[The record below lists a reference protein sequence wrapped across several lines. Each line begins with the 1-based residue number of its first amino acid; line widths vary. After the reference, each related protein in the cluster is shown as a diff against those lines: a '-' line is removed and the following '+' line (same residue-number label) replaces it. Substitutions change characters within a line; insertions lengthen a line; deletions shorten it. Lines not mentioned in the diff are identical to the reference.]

1 MENLKEAA
9 GNIDRLYTLLDSA
22 VAAVNKAAAAIEAA
36 GNAVLD
42 VTDILDDAQVECT
55 AIGGKV
61 NEIIP
66 SHFTNII
73 TELTQIAETELVSTK
88 HKIEA
93 YVDNNGQSS
102 LTQLKELVNNMPYKD
117 THPETKEEKR
127 ARILAGPDLTQ
138 GPQSSILGSQQ
149 QPQPTEP
156 QSAIAPG
163 PAPAPVQE
171 STDQAVIKSLEE
183 NYVNNKLNFG
193 KLKAMYGQN
202 ERINEAANP
211 FGEFGMLSQLDANG
225 VSLAANNVPSMNFD
239 RGQTIRES
247 GNMSNIQES
256 LTSGMPDMG
265 MLDFSELEDS
275 GMTLGRGGTSA
286 RFTGNILAGVDL
298 GD

>member
-73 TELTQIAETELVSTK
+73 SELTQIAETELVSTK

-93 YVDNNGQSS
+93 YIDNNGQSS

-138 GPQSSILGSQQ
+138 GPQSSILGSQKQ
-149 QPQPTEP
+149 SAEP

-163 PAPAPVQE
+163 PAPVQE
-171 STDQAVIKSLEE
+171 STDQAVIRALEE
-183 NYVNNKLNFG
+183 NYVNNKLNFS
-193 KLKAMYGQN
+193 KLKTMYGQN
-202 ERINEAANP
+202 EKINEAANP

-265 MLDFSELEDS
+265 MLDFSTCEDS
-275 GMTLGRGGTSA
+275 GMTLGRGGGSA

>member
-73 TELTQIAETELVSTK
+73 VELTRIAETELVSTK

-102 LTQLKELVNNMPYKD
+102 LSQLKDLVNNMPYKD

-138 GPQSSILGSQQ
+138 GPQSSILGSQE
-149 QPQPTEP
+149 QPTEP
-156 QSAIAPG
+156 QSAIASG
-163 PAPAPVQE
+163 PAPVQE

-265 MLDFSELEDS
+265 MLDFSTCEDS
-275 GMTLGRGGTSA
+275 GMTLGRGGGSA

>member
-73 TELTQIAETELVSTK
+73 AELTRIAETELVSTK

-102 LTQLKELVNNMPYKD
+102 LNQLKELVNNMPYKD

-138 GPQSSILGSQQ
+138 GPQSSILGSQE
-149 QPQPTEP
+149 QPAEP
-156 QSAIAPG
+156 QSAIAPD
-163 PAPAPVQE
+163 PVQE
-171 STDQAVIKSLEE
+171 STDRAVIKSLEE

-247 GNMSNIQES
+247 GSMSNIQES

-265 MLDFSELEDS
+265 MLDFSTCEDS
-275 GMTLGRGGTSA
+275 GMTLGRGGGSA

>member
-1 MENLKEAA
+1 MVLKEAA
-9 GNIDRLYTLLDSA
+9 GNIDRLYSLLDSA

-73 TELTQIAETELVSTK
+73 AELTQIAETELVSTK
-88 HKIEA
+88 HKIEK

-102 LTQLKELVNNMPYKD
+102 LSQLKDLVNNMPYKD

-138 GPQSSILGSQQ
+138 GPQSSILGSQS
-149 QPQPTEP
+149 QPTEP
-156 QSAIAPG
+156 QSAIASG
-163 PAPAPVQE
+163 PAPVQE
-171 STDQAVIKSLEE
+171 STDQAVIKALEE
-183 NYVNNKLNFG
+183 NYVNNKLNFN
-193 KLKAMYGQN
+193 KLKSMYGQN
-202 ERINEAANP
+202 EKINEAANP

-225 VSLAANNVPSMNFD
+225 VSLAVNNVPSMNFN

-247 GNMSNIQES
+247 GAMGGITET

-265 MLDFSELEDS
+265 MLDFGDIEDAGIS
-275 GMTLGRGGTSA
+275 VRGGNA

>member
-73 TELTQIAETELVSTK
+73 AELTQIAETELVSTK

-102 LTQLKELVNNMPYKD
+102 LSQLKDLVNNMPYKD

-138 GPQSSILGSQQ
+138 GPQSSILGGQE
-149 QPQPTEP
+149 QPTEP

-163 PAPAPVQE
+163 PAPVQE

>member
-1 MENLKEAA
+1 MKNLKEAT

-22 VAAVNKAAAAIEAA
+22 VAAVNKAATAIEAA

-73 TELTQIAETELVSTK
+73 TELTKIAETELVSTK

-102 LTQLKELVNNMPYKD
+102 LNQLKELVNNMPYKD

-138 GPQSSILGSQQ
+138 GPQSSILGNQK
-149 QPQPTEP
+149 QPTNP
-156 QSAIAPG
+156 QSAIAPS
-163 PAPAPVQE
+163 PAPVQE
-171 STDQAVIKSLEE
+171 SMDQAIIKSLEE
-183 NYVNNKLNFG
+183 NYVNNKLNFS
-193 KLKAMYGQN
+193 KLKDVYGQN
-202 ERINEAANP
+202 EKINEAANP

-239 RGQTIRES
+239 RGRTIRES

-265 MLDFSELEDS
+265 MLDFSTCEDS
-275 GMTLGRGGTSA
+275 GMTLGRGGGSA

>member
-73 TELTQIAETELVSTK
+73 AELTRIAETELVSTK

-102 LTQLKELVNNMPYKD
+102 LSQLKDLVNNMPYKD

-138 GPQSSILGSQQ
+138 GPQSSILGSQE
-149 QPQPTEP
+149 QPTEP
-156 QSAIAPG
+156 QSTIAPG
-163 PAPAPVQE
+163 PAPVQE

-225 VSLAANNVPSMNFD
+225 VSLAANNVPQMNFD

-247 GNMSNIQES
+247 GNMNNIQES

-265 MLDFSELEDS
+265 MLDFSTCEDS
-275 GMTLGRGGTSA
+275 GMTLGRGGGSA

>member
-73 TELTQIAETELVSTK
+73 AELTRIAETELVSTK

-102 LTQLKELVNNMPYKD
+102 LNQLKELVNNMPYKD

-138 GPQSSILGSQQ
+138 GPQSSILGSQEQ
-149 QPQPTEP
+149 LAEP
-156 QSAIAPG
+156 QSTIAPE
-163 PAPAPVQE
+163 PAPVQE
-171 STDQAVIKSLEE
+171 STNQAVIKSLEE

-265 MLDFSELEDS
+265 MLDFSTCEDS
-275 GMTLGRGGTSA
+275 GMTLGRGGGSA

>member
-22 VAAVNKAAAAIEAA
+22 VAAVSKAAAAIEAA

-73 TELTQIAETELVSTK
+73 AELTQIAETELVSTK
-88 HKIEA
+88 HKIER
-93 YVDNNGQSS
+93 YINDNGQSS
-102 LTQLKELVNNMPYKD
+102 LSQLKDLVNNMPYKD
-117 THPETKEEKR
+117 IHPETKEEKR
-127 ARILAGPDLTQ
+127 AKILAGPNLTQ
-138 GPQSSILGSQQ
+138 GPQSSILGNQPQSAE
-149 QPQPTEP
+149 PQPTV
-156 QSAIAPG
+156 APG
-163 PAPAPVQE
+163 SAPVQE
-171 STDQAVIKSLEE
+171 STNQAIIKSLEE
-183 NYVNNKLNFG
+183 NYVNNKLNFS
-193 KLKAMYGQN
+193 KLKAVYGQN

-225 VSLAANNVPSMNFD
+225 VSLAANNVPSMDFD

-265 MLDFSELEDS
+265 MLDFSEIEDS

-286 RFTGNILAGVDL
+286 RFTGNILAGIDL

>member
-73 TELTQIAETELVSTK
+73 SELTQIAETELVSTK

-102 LTQLKELVNNMPYKD
+102 LNQLKELVNNMPYKD

-138 GPQSSILGSQQ
+138 GPQSSILGGQK
-149 QPQPTEP
+149 QPAES
-156 QSAIAPG
+156 QSAIAPS
-163 PAPAPVQE
+163 PAPVQE
-171 STDQAVIKSLEE
+171 STDQAVIRALEE
-183 NYVNNKLNFG
+183 NYVNNKLNFS
-193 KLKAMYGQN
+193 KLKTMYGQN
-202 ERINEAANP
+202 EKINEAANP

-225 VSLAANNVPSMNFD
+225 VSLAANNVPQMNFD

>member
-42 VTDILDDAQVECT
+42 ITDILDDAQVECT

-73 TELTQIAETELVSTK
+73 AELTRIAETELVSTK

-102 LTQLKELVNNMPYKD
+102 LNQLKELVNNMPYKD

-138 GPQSSILGSQQ
+138 GPQSSILGSQER
-149 QPQPTEP
+149 PAEP
-156 QSAIAPG
+156 QSAIAPE
-163 PAPAPVQE
+163 PVQE

-193 KLKAMYGQN
+193 KLKTMYGQN

-239 RGQTIRES
+239 RGRTIRES
-247 GNMSNIQES
+247 GSMSNIQES

-265 MLDFSELEDS
+265 MLDFSTCEDS
-275 GMTLGRGGTSA
+275 GMTLGRGGGSA

>member
-73 TELTQIAETELVSTK
+73 AELTRIAETELVSTK

-102 LTQLKELVNNMPYKD
+102 LSQLKDLVNNMPYKD

-138 GPQSSILGSQQ
+138 GPQSSILGSQE
-149 QPQPTEP
+149 QPTEP
-156 QSAIAPG
+156 QSAIAPD
-163 PAPAPVQE
+163 PVQE

-247 GNMSNIQES
+247 GSMSNIQES

-265 MLDFSELEDS
+265 MLDFSTCEDS
-275 GMTLGRGGTSA
+275 GMTLGRGGGSA

>member
-73 TELTQIAETELVSTK
+73 AELTRIAETELVSTK

-102 LTQLKELVNNMPYKD
+102 LNQLKELVNNMPYKD

-138 GPQSSILGSQQ
+138 GPQSSILSSQE
-149 QPQPTEP
+149 QPAEP
-156 QSAIAPG
+156 QSAIASE
-163 PAPAPVQE
+163 PVQE

-265 MLDFSELEDS
+265 MLDFSTCEDS
-275 GMTLGRGGTSA
+275 GMTLGRGGGSA

>member
-73 TELTQIAETELVSTK
+73 AELTRIAETELVSTK

-102 LTQLKELVNNMPYKD
+102 LNQLKELVNNMPYKD

-138 GPQSSILGSQQ
+138 GPQSSILGSQE
-149 QPQPTEP
+149 QPAEP
-156 QSAIAPG
+156 QSAIAPE
-163 PAPAPVQE
+163 PASVQE

-193 KLKAMYGQN
+193 KLKTMYGQN

-225 VSLAANNVPSMNFD
+225 VSLASNNVPSMNFD

-247 GNMSNIQES
+247 GSMSNIQES

-265 MLDFSELEDS
+265 MLDFSTCEDS
-275 GMTLGRGGTSA
+275 GMTLGRGGGSA

>member
-73 TELTQIAETELVSTK
+73 AEFTRIAETELVSTK

-93 YVDNNGQSS
+93 YIDNNGQSS
-102 LTQLKELVNNMPYKD
+102 LNQLKELVNNMPYKD

-138 GPQSSILGSQQ
+138 GPQSSILGSQE
-149 QPQPTEP
+149 QPTEP

-163 PAPAPVQE
+163 PGPVQE
-171 STDQAVIKSLEE
+171 STDRAVIKSLEE

-193 KLKAMYGQN
+193 KLKSMYGQN

-247 GNMSNIQES
+247 GSMSNIQES

-265 MLDFSELEDS
+265 MLDFSTCEDS
-275 GMTLGRGGTSA
+275 GMTLGRGGGSA

>member
-22 VAAVNKAAAAIEAA
+22 VAAVNKAAATIEAA

-73 TELTQIAETELVSTK
+73 SELTQIAETELVSTK

-93 YVDNNGQSS
+93 YIDNNGQSS
-102 LTQLKELVNNMPYKD
+102 LNQLKELVNNMPYKD

-138 GPQSSILGSQQ
+138 GPQSSILGGQKQSA
-149 QPQPTEP
+149 ES
-156 QSAIAPG
+156 QSAITPG
-163 PAPAPVQE
+163 SAPVQE
-171 STDQAVIKSLEE
+171 STDQAVIRALEE
-183 NYVNNKLNFG
+183 NYVNNKLNFS
-193 KLKAMYGQN
+193 KLKTMYGQN
-202 ERINEAANP
+202 EKINEAANP

-275 GMTLGRGGTSA
+275 GMTLGRGGGSA

>member
-73 TELTQIAETELVSTK
+73 AELTRIAETELVSTK

-102 LTQLKELVNNMPYKD
+102 LSQLKDLVNNMPYKD

-138 GPQSSILGSQQ
+138 GPQSSILGSQE
-149 QPQPTEP
+149 QPTEP

-163 PAPAPVQE
+163 PALVQE

-211 FGEFGMLSQLDANG
+211 FGEFGMLSQLDADG
-225 VSLAANNVPSMNFD
+225 VSLAANNVPQMNFD

-265 MLDFSELEDS
+265 MLDFSTCEDS
-275 GMTLGRGGTSA
+275 GMTLGRGGGSA

>member
-22 VAAVNKAAAAIEAA
+22 VAAVNKAATAIEAA

-73 TELTQIAETELVSTK
+73 TELTKIAETELVSTK

-102 LTQLKELVNNMPYKD
+102 LNQLKELVNNMPYKD

-138 GPQSSILGSQQ
+138 GPQSSILGNQK
-149 QPQPTEP
+149 QPTNP
-156 QSAIAPG
+156 QSAIAPS
-163 PAPAPVQE
+163 PAPVQE
-171 STDQAVIKSLEE
+171 SMDQAIIKSLEE
-183 NYVNNKLNFG
+183 NYVNNKLNFS
-193 KLKAMYGQN
+193 KLKDVYGQN
-202 ERINEAANP
+202 EKINEAANP

-265 MLDFSELEDS
+265 MLDFSTCEDS
-275 GMTLGRGGTSA
+275 GMTLGRGGGSA

>member
-73 TELTQIAETELVSTK
+73 AEFTRIAETELVSTK

-93 YVDNNGQSS
+93 YIDNNGQSS
-102 LTQLKELVNNMPYKD
+102 LNQLKELVNNMPYKD

-138 GPQSSILGSQQ
+138 GPQSSILGSQE
-149 QPQPTEP
+149 QPTEP

-163 PAPAPVQE
+163 PGPVQE
-171 STDQAVIKSLEE
+171 STDRAVIKSLEE

-193 KLKAMYGQN
+193 KLKSMYGQN

-225 VSLAANNVPSMNFD
+225 VSLTANNVPSMNFD

-247 GNMSNIQES
+247 GSMSNIQES

-265 MLDFSELEDS
+265 LLDFSTCEDS
-275 GMTLGRGGTSA
+275 GMTLGRGGGSA

>member
-1 MENLKEAA
+1 MKNLKEAA

-73 TELTQIAETELVSTK
+73 SELTKIAETELVSTK

-102 LTQLKELVNNMPYKD
+102 LNQLKELVNNMPYKD

-138 GPQSSILGSQQ
+138 GPQSSILGSQK
-149 QPQPTEP
+149 QPAES
-156 QSAIAPG
+156 QSAITPG

-171 STDQAVIKSLEE
+171 STDQAVIRALEE
-183 NYVNNKLNFG
+183 NYVNN
-193 KLKAMYGQN
+193 
-202 ERINEAANP
+202 
-211 FGEFGMLSQLDANG
+211 
-225 VSLAANNVPSMNFD
+225 
-239 RGQTIRES
+239 
-247 GNMSNIQES
+247 
-256 LTSGMPDMG
+256 
-265 MLDFSELEDS
+265 
-275 GMTLGRGGTSA
+275 
-286 RFTGNILAGVDL
+286 
-298 GD
+298 

>member
-73 TELTQIAETELVSTK
+73 TELTKIAETELVSTK

-102 LTQLKELVNNMPYKD
+102 LNQLKELVNNMPYKD

-138 GPQSSILGSQQ
+138 GPQSSILGGQK
-149 QPQPTEP
+149 QPTEP
-156 QSAIAPG
+156 QSAIAPS
-163 PAPAPVQE
+163 PAPVQE
-171 STDQAVIKSLEE
+171 STDQAVIRALEE
-183 NYVNNKLNFG
+183 NYVNNKLNFS
-193 KLKAMYGQN
+193 KLKTMYGQN
-202 ERINEAANP
+202 EKINEAANP

>member
-73 TELTQIAETELVSTK
+73 AELTQIAETELVSTK

-102 LTQLKELVNNMPYKD
+102 LSQLKDLVNNMPYKD

-138 GPQSSILGSQQ
+138 GPQSSILGNQK
-149 QPQPTEP
+149 QPAES
-156 QSAIAPG
+156 QSAIAPS
-163 PAPAPVQE
+163 PAPVQE
-171 STDQAVIKSLEE
+171 STDQAVIRALEE
-183 NYVNNKLNFG
+183 NYVNNKLNFS
-193 KLKAMYGQN
+193 KLKTMYGQN
-202 ERINEAANP
+202 EKINEAANP

>member
-73 TELTQIAETELVSTK
+73 TELTRIAETELVSTK

-102 LTQLKELVNNMPYKD
+102 LNQLKELVNNMPYKD

-138 GPQSSILGSQQ
+138 GPQSSILGNQK
-149 QPQPTEP
+149 QPAES
-156 QSAIAPG
+156 QSAIAPS
-163 PAPAPVQE
+163 PAPVQE

-275 GMTLGRGGTSA
+275 GMILGRGGTSA

>member
-73 TELTQIAETELVSTK
+73 AEFTRIAETELVSTK

-93 YVDNNGQSS
+93 YIDNNGQSS
-102 LTQLKELVNNMPYKD
+102 LNQLKELVNNMPYKD

-138 GPQSSILGSQQ
+138 GPQSSILGSQE
-149 QPQPTEP
+149 QPTEP

-163 PAPAPVQE
+163 LVQE
-171 STDQAVIKSLEE
+171 STDRSVIKSLEE

-193 KLKAMYGQN
+193 KLKSMYGQN

-225 VSLAANNVPSMNFD
+225 VSLTANNVPSMNFD

-247 GNMSNIQES
+247 GSMSNIQES

-265 MLDFSELEDS
+265 MLDFSTCEDS
-275 GMTLGRGGTSA
+275 GMTLGRGGGSA

>member
-1 MENLKEAA
+1 MVLNEAS
-9 GNIDRLYTLLDSA
+9 GNIDRLYSLLDSA

-73 TELTQIAETELVSTK
+73 AELTQIAETELVSTK
-88 HKIEA
+88 HKIEK
-93 YVDNNGQSS
+93 YVNDNGQSS
-102 LTQLKELVNNMPYKD
+102 LSQLKDLVNNMPYKD

-127 ARILAGPDLTQ
+127 ARILSGPDLSQ
-138 GPQSSILGSQQ
+138 GPQSSILGSQ
-149 QPQPTEP
+149 PTQP
-156 QSAIAPG
+156 QSAIA
-163 PAPAPVQE
+163 ANASPAPVQE
-171 STDQAVIKSLEE
+171 STDQAIIKSLEE
-183 NYVNNKLNFG
+183 NYVNNKLNFD
-193 KLKAMYGQN
+193 KLKSMYGQN
-202 ERINEAANP
+202 EKINEAANP

-225 VSLAANNVPSMNFD
+225 VSLAANNVPQMNFD

-247 GNMSNIQES
+247 GGMGQIQET

-265 MLDFSELEDS
+265 MLDFGELEDS
-275 GMTLGRGGTSA
+275 GITVRGGNA
-286 RFTGNILAGVDL
+286 RFSGNILAGVDL

>member
-73 TELTQIAETELVSTK
+73 AELTRIAETELVSTK

-102 LTQLKELVNNMPYKD
+102 LNQLKELVNNMPYKD

-138 GPQSSILGSQQ
+138 GPQSSILGSQE
-149 QPQPTEP
+149 QPAEP
-156 QSAIAPG
+156 QSAIAPE
-163 PAPAPVQE
+163 PVQE

-247 GNMSNIQES
+247 GSMSNIQES

-265 MLDFSELEDS
+265 MLDFSTCEDS
-275 GMTLGRGGTSA
+275 GMTLGRGGGSA

>member
-73 TELTQIAETELVSTK
+73 AEFTRIAETELVSTK

-93 YVDNNGQSS
+93 YIDNNGQSS
-102 LTQLKELVNNMPYKD
+102 LNQLKELVNNMPYKD

-138 GPQSSILGSQQ
+138 GPQSSILGSQEQ
-149 QPQPTEP
+149 LTEP
-156 QSAIAPG
+156 QSAIAPD
-163 PAPAPVQE
+163 PVQE
-171 STDQAVIKSLEE
+171 STDRSVIKSLEE

-193 KLKAMYGQN
+193 KLKSMYGQN

-225 VSLAANNVPSMNFD
+225 VSLTANNVPSMNFD

-247 GNMSNIQES
+247 GSMSNIQES

-265 MLDFSELEDS
+265 MLDFSTCEDS
-275 GMTLGRGGTSA
+275 GMTLGRGGGSA

>member
-73 TELTQIAETELVSTK
+73 AELTRIAETELVSTK

-102 LTQLKELVNNMPYKD
+102 LNQLKELVNNMPYKD

-138 GPQSSILGSQQ
+138 GPQSSILSSQE
-149 QPQPTEP
+149 QPAEP
-156 QSAIAPG
+156 QSAIASE
-163 PAPAPVQE
+163 PVQE

-247 GNMSNIQES
+247 GSMSNIQES

-265 MLDFSELEDS
+265 MLDFSTCEDS
-275 GMTLGRGGTSA
+275 GMTLGRGGGSA

>member
-73 TELTQIAETELVSTK
+73 AELTRIAETELVSTK

-102 LTQLKELVNNMPYKD
+102 LSQLKDLVNNMPYKD

-138 GPQSSILGSQQ
+138 GPQSSILGSQE
-149 QPQPTEP
+149 QPTEP
-156 QSAIAPG
+156 QSTIAPG
-163 PAPAPVQE
+163 PAPVQE

-202 ERINEAANP
+202 EKINEAANP
-211 FGEFGMLSQLDANG
+211 FGEFGMLSQLDADG

-265 MLDFSELEDS
+265 MLDFSTCEDS
-275 GMTLGRGGTSA
+275 GMTLGRGGGSA

>member
-73 TELTQIAETELVSTK
+73 TELTKIAETELVSTK

-102 LTQLKELVNNMPYKD
+102 LNQLKELVNNMPYKD

-138 GPQSSILGSQQ
+138 GPQSSILGSQK
-149 QPQPTEP
+149 QPAES
-156 QSAIAPG
+156 QSAITPG
-163 PAPAPVQE
+163 PAPVQE
-171 STDQAVIKSLEE
+171 STDQAVIRALEE
-183 NYVNNKLNFG
+183 NYVNNKLNFS
-193 KLKAMYGQN
+193 KLKTMYGQN
-202 ERINEAANP
+202 EKINEAANP
-211 FGEFGMLSQLDANG
+211 FGEFGMLSQLDADG
-225 VSLAANNVPSMNFD
+225 VSLAVNNVPSMNFD

-265 MLDFSELEDS
+265 MLDFSTCEDS
-275 GMTLGRGGTSA
+275 GMTLGRGGGSA

>member
-1 MENLKEAA
+1 MKNLKEAA

-73 TELTQIAETELVSTK
+73 SELTKIAETELVSTK

-102 LTQLKELVNNMPYKD
+102 LNQLKELVNNMPYKD

-138 GPQSSILGSQQ
+138 GPQSSILGSQK
-149 QPQPTEP
+149 QPTES
-156 QSAIAPG
+156 QSAITPS
-163 PAPAPVQE
+163 PAPVQE
-171 STDQAVIKSLEE
+171 STDQAVIRALEE
-183 NYVNNKLNFG
+183 NYVNNKLNFS
-193 KLKAMYGQN
+193 KLKTMYGQN
-202 ERINEAANP
+202 EKINEAANP
-211 FGEFGMLSQLDANG
+211 FGEFGMLSQLDADR
-225 VSLAANNVPSMNFD
+225 VSLAVNNVPSMNFD
-239 RGQTIRES
+239 RGQTISES
-247 GNMSNIQES
+247 GHNSNIQNP
-256 LTSGMPDMG
+256 LT
-265 MLDFSELEDS
+265 
-275 GMTLGRGGTSA
+275 
-286 RFTGNILAGVDL
+286 
-298 GD
+298 

>member
-73 TELTQIAETELVSTK
+73 AELTRIAETELVSTK

-102 LTQLKELVNNMPYKD
+102 LNQLKELVNNMPYKD

-138 GPQSSILGSQQ
+138 GPQSSILGSQE
-149 QPQPTEP
+149 QPTEP

-163 PAPAPVQE
+163 PDPVQE
-171 STDQAVIKSLEE
+171 STDRAVIRSLEE

-247 GNMSNIQES
+247 GSMSNIQES

-265 MLDFSELEDS
+265 MLDFSTCEDS
-275 GMTLGRGGTSA
+275 GMTLGRGGGSA

>member
-1 MENLKEAA
+1 MKNLKEAT

-22 VAAVNKAAAAIEAA
+22 VAAVNKAATAIEAA

-73 TELTQIAETELVSTK
+73 TELTKIAETELVSTK

-102 LTQLKELVNNMPYKD
+102 LNQLKELVNNMPYKD

-138 GPQSSILGSQQ
+138 GPQSSILGNQK
-149 QPQPTEP
+149 QPTNP
-156 QSAIAPG
+156 QSAIAPS
-163 PAPAPVQE
+163 PAPVQE
-171 STDQAVIKSLEE
+171 SMDQAIIKSLEE
-183 NYVNNKLNFG
+183 NYVNNKLNFS
-193 KLKAMYGQN
+193 KLKDVYGQN
-202 ERINEAANP
+202 EKINEAANP

-265 MLDFSELEDS
+265 MLDFSTCEDS
-275 GMTLGRGGTSA
+275 GMTLGRGGGSA

>member
-73 TELTQIAETELVSTK
+73 AELTRIAETELVSTK

-102 LTQLKELVNNMPYKD
+102 LSQLKDLVNNMPYKD

-138 GPQSSILGSQQ
+138 GPQSSILGNQQ
-149 QPQPTEP
+149 AAP
-156 QSAIAPG
+156 QSAIAPE
-163 PAPAPVQE
+163 AAPVNE
-171 STDQAVIKSLEE
+171 SADQAIIRSLEK
-183 NYVNNKLNFG
+183 NYIDNKLNFN
-193 KLKAMYGQN
+193 KLKSMYGQN

-247 GNMSNIQES
+247 GNMNHIQET
-256 LTSGMPDMG
+256 LTSDMPDMG
-265 MLDFSELEDS
+265 MLDFSDCEDAGIS
-275 GMTLGRGGTSA
+275 ISKGGGSA